1 MKRLFTLIELLV
13 VIAIIAILA
22 GMLLP
27 ALNKARQNGLSISC
41 TNNIK
46 EMSRELASYSGDYDD
61 YIVPASDEGSMGT
74 VWYKFLAKKGTA
86 TSSIEYGVFGK
97 SGQWGNEGHTIW
109 HCPAQLPAKGDDA
122 WRTNGG
128 YVDYGLN
135 CASTGWENGMHK
147 LTQLKSP
154 STRSWIADTGGAG
167 KYATGYYGPSDV
179 AGNILLLVNADRHG
193 GGVNMAFH
201 DGHVEKL
208 GKNKFVLVNDSKRWG
223 QMPFMPN
230 QGSTWNKNT
239 GTAVYPY

>member
-46 EMSRELASYSGDYDD
+46 EMSRDLAHYAGDYDD
-61 YIVPASDEGSMGT
+61 YIVPAYDEGTMGT
-74 VWYKFLAKKGTA
+74 YWYKFLAKKGTA
-86 TSSIEYGVFGK
+86 SGSIEYGVFGK
-97 SGQWGNEGHTIW
+97 SGQWGDQGKSIW
-109 HCPAQLPAKGDDA
+109 HCPAERLSDGDDA
-122 WRTNGG
+122 WRANGA
-128 YVDYGLN
+128 YVDYGFN
-135 CASTGWENGMHK
+135 CASTGWNSGWHK

-154 STRSWIADTGGAG
+154 SSRSLLADTGGAG
-167 KYATGYYGPSDV
+167 KQATGYYGPSDV
-179 AGNILLLVNADRHG
+179 SGNILLLVNADRHG

-208 GKNKFVLVNDSKRWG
+208 GRNKFVLVNDSKRWG
-223 QMPFMPN
+223 QMPFMAN
-230 QGSTWNKNT
+230 QGTTWNKNT
-239 GTAVYPY
+239 GTAIYPY